1 MGKLRQNVSEKF
13 MKIRKSMKYMRAHV
27 TLLVPAAIA
36 IATLASIQP
45 REVHAQGVR
54 FTLAP
59 SAEYVWWDKKL
70 GIEDKALVG
79 GTVGADFG
87 LLSLSGY
94 YHTYNNVKVTSD
106 SLFATGGGLFAPR
119 RSETDI
125 STYGGNLALR
135 FGTGYIVPFVSG
147 GAGIIRFDPDSGK
160 RLEQINYRYGGGIHW
175 DIAPNLRATVMA
187 EDSRFR
193 LAPGSLYGAA
203 PVNGS
208 GKLTEWSNWTASAA
222 LGFAIGGSLDGTEN
236 DRWSLASLPVEA
248 FAGRLDWDDS
258 RLKRQALVGAR
269 TGIDVGQYVGLRG
282 YYWQGR
288 SGDLR
293 DRYDIQ
299 SWGGEAQL
307 NLNASLGPAPYLV
320 VGAGRLD
327 FGKDYRDNAGR
338 TLEDETA
345 IILGGGVGI
354 RLSDQFRLNASVRD
368 YLRGP
373 QDLDSIASTS
383 QITNNWLY
391 SAGISYNFGRSRS
404 EPSRDNDR
412 MRREREM
419 DREMNRAD
427 RTRAAAGQSRTDTV
441 FVEVDPRTG
450 ERTMYRNNPRTG
462 RNVRMSDS
470 ARVTMERG
478 GDRVIML
485 PVPAVGELYVR
496 YGDGTER
503 VINPSMRMRGDMR
516 DSMMARSGAND
527 QDAQMMRA
535 MRMRIDSL
543 EMRLR
548 SQSREPD
555 ADAQLIRGLRSQI
568 DSLEMRVRQNEM
580 NRQTGNQN
588 PNVIVIP
595 PSNQRGITVTPRV
608 NQFGDTVVVGEMQP
622 EKKFM
627 GMKLREVSPYLAG
640 FDQFVV
646 GTQMDAGPI
655 FNIQQLRL
663 VPDFALGFGS
673 DFSLSASV
681 GAQYN
686 LPLFQ
691 LNEKSSLRPH
701 VRLGVGFLAAS
712 GDINSEFG
720 INVAYGVTYYG
731 KKSDGTMRYPRL
743 FIEHQG
749 ISFFDTNRFLIGA
762 RWDIR

>member
-1 MGKLRQNVSEKF
+1 MNIQ
-13 MKIRKSMKYMRAHV
+13 KSINHMRTHV
-27 TLLVPAAIA
+27 NLLVPSAMIL
-36 IATLASIQP
+36 ATISTLQP
-45 REVHAQGVR
+45 RAVDAQGVR
-54 FTLAP
+54 FTIAP

-70 GIEDKALVG
+70 GLEDKALIG

-94 YHTYNNVKVTSD
+94 YHTLNNLKVTSD
-106 SLFATGGGLFAPR
+106 SLFPSGGGLFAPR

-125 STYGGNLALR
+125 ETYGGNLALR
-135 FGTGYIVPFVSG
+135 FGTGRIVPFISG
-147 GAGIIRFDPDSGK
+147 GAGIIKFDPDSGK
-160 RLEQINYRYGGGIHW
+160 RIEQINYRYGGGIHW
-175 DIAPNLRATVMA
+175 DIAPNLRATIMG

-193 LAPGSLYGAA
+193 LDPRSLYSSA
-203 PVNGS
+203 PVNNS
-208 GKLTEWSNWTASAA
+208 GKLNEWSNWTASAA

-258 RLKRQALVGAR
+258 RLQRLALVGAR

-293 DRYDIQ
+293 DRFDIQ
-299 SWGGEAQL
+299 SYGGEAQL
-307 NLNASLGPAPYLV
+307 NLNASLGPAPYLI

-327 FGKDYRDNAGR
+327 FGNDYRDKTGR

-345 IILGGGVGI
+345 LILGGGVGI

-368 YLRGP
+368 YVRGP

-383 QITNNWLY
+383 QLTNNWLY

-404 EPSRDNDR
+404 EPSRDDDR
-412 MRREREM
+412 MRRNREM
-419 DREMNRAD
+419 DREMSRAE
-427 RTRAAAGQSRTDTV
+427 RGRAVASQSRTDTV
-441 FVEVDPRTG
+441 YVEVNPRTG
-450 ERTMYRNNPRTG
+450 ERTMYRNDPRTG
-462 RNVRMSDS
+462 RNVRIESTE
-470 ARVTMERG
+470 RVTMQRG
-478 GDRVIML
+478 SDRVIML
-485 PVPAVGELYVR
+485 PVPETGELYVR

-503 VINPSMRMRGDMR
+503 MINPAMRMR
-516 DSMMARSGAND
+516 DSMMARGGARN
-527 QDAQMMRA
+527 QDDQMMRL

-555 ADAQLIRGLRSQI
+555 ADANLIRGLRSQI

-580 NRQTGNQN
+580 NRQGGNQN
-588 PNVIVIP
+588 PNVIVVP
-595 PSNQRGITVTPRV
+595 QGNERG
-608 NQFGDTVVVGEMQP
+608 VVVNPRGNRTDDRMIMGDAQ
-622 EKKFM
+622 EKNFM
-627 GMKLREVSPYLAG
+627 GMKLREVSPYVAG

-646 GTQMDAGPI
+646 GVQMDAGPVFGI
-655 FNIQQLRL
+655 DQLRL

-673 DFSLSASV
+673 DVSLSLAV

-686 LPLFQ
+686 FPLFRV
-691 LNEKSSLRPH
+691 NEKSAFRPH
-701 VRLGVGFLAAS
+701 LRAGLGFLAAS
-712 GDINSEFG
+712 GNIDSEFG
-720 INVAYGVTYYG
+720 VNVAYGATYYG
-731 KKSDGTMRYPRL
+731 TKADGTLRHPRL
-743 FIEHQG
+743 FVEHQG
-749 ISFFDTNRFLIGA
+749 INFFKANRFLIGA